1 MKEEHEQVCPWW
13 IGYLLL
19 FPLRKLFQ
27 DPEKITAPYVKPG
40 MKVLDFGS
48 AMGFFS
54 LPMARL
60 VGSQG
65 RVYCADIQEKMLDKL
80 MKRAEKTGLKNIE
93 PRLIYAGNSFD
104 NLTGQ
109 IDFCLLFA
117 VVHEVPDRDELFALI
132 SRILKPNG
140 KVLFAEPA
148 GHVSEKNFNDSIK
161 KAARHGLKISAAQDI
176 AKSRSVLLEKAL

>member
-1 MKEEHEQVCPWW
+1 MEEEHEQVCPWW
-13 IGYLLL
+13 AGYLLL

-27 DPEKITAPYVKPG
+27 DPEKITAPYLKPG

-60 VGSQG
+60 VGPQG
-65 RVYCADIQEKMLDKL
+65 RVYCADIQQKMLDKL
-80 MKRAEKTGLKNIE
+80 TKRAEKAGLKNIE
-93 PRLIYAGNSFD
+93 PRLIYDGSGLD
-104 NLTGQ
+104 NLAGQ

-132 SRILKPNG
+132 SRVLKSNG

-161 KAARHGLKISAAQDI
+161 AAARHGLKVSAAQDI
-176 AKSRSVLLEKAL
+176 DKSRTVLLKKI